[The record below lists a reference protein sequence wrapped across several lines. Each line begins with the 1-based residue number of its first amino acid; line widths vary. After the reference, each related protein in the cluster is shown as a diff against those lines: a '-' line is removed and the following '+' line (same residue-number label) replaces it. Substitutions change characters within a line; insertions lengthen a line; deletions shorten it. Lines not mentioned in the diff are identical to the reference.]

1 MSNVTLQGKFEPRAG
16 AANVLVLLAALLCAW
31 PIPGLAGQST
41 GQFPV
46 SINLNGGVPAGAAPG
61 AAPNTALCRSGTMV
75 GAFGSSVTVVCST
88 GAVVSS
94 AGTGASNLPWTT
106 MPDNT
111 YRFMFSAYRDGDQLR
126 AVDSYAG
133 MGTVT
138 TWRKVKLNDRDYLE
152 MMLHW

>member
-1 MSNVTLQGKFEPRAG
+1 METDAALLEKSVLRIT
-16 AANVLVLLAALLCAW
+16 AANILPILAAALLCAW
-31 PIPGLAGQST
+31 AIPGHAGQST

-46 SINLNGGVPAGAAPG
+46 TINLQNSSASAPG

-111 YRFMFSAYRDGDQLR
+111 YRFMFSAYRDGDQYR
-126 AVDSYAG
+126 TVDNYSGAG
-133 MGTVT
+133 TIAS
-138 TWRKVKLNDRDYLE
+138 WRRIKLNDRDYLE